1 MKFSIIVPVYKVEQ
15 YLERCVQSLLHQTYH
30 DIEIILVDD
39 GSPDRC
45 PQMCDDYARIDARVK
60 VVHKVN
66 RGLSDARNVGIRV
79 ASGDY
84 LIFVDSDD
92 YIELNACE
100 QLALFTDTEYDVII
114 ADAFVEGG
122 SLNLTHIETKDAM
135 TGEEYLKR
143 AYQSECAPMAAWLN
157 VIRRTFLMKNEL
169 FFKEGI
175 LHEDEEFTPRLLL
188 KAHHVICS
196 NVHFYHYVIRDDSI
210 TTKSN
215 KKKNAE
221 DLYNTCIELQTL
233 YKTIQ
238 DRELRNYLLNSL
250 VDKYLSLFNAG
261 RIYQYGRKHY
271 HKQFMLANAKFP
283 RTLCKVALYYIS
295 PKLYC
300 WVNKR
305 VKR

>member
-39 GSPDRC
+39 GSPDCC
-45 PQMCDDYARIDARVK
+45 PQMCDDYATIDARVK

-122 SLNLTHIETKDAM
+122 SLNLTHIETKDVM

-271 HKQFMLANAKFP
+271 HKQFMLTNAKFP

-300 WVNKR
+300 WVNRR